1 MLDTATFDK
10 FRRLVYEQS
19 GISLGAGKEAL
30 VSARVGK
37 RMRTLGFDDFRS
49 YLRYLTQDDAGD
61 EIVYLL
67 DAISTNV
74 TSFFREPT
82 HFEFLSSTV
91 AEWMNQGQR
100 RFRFWSA
107 ACSTGEEPYSLAMT
121 LLEMTGARSVD
132 LRILATDISTSVL
145 EQCRSGSY
153 EEDKLATVPPV
164 LKEHYF
170 DRHQN
175 GRSRYYTAKD
185 VMKRVITFS
194 RLNLSDPPFPMQ
206 GLFDIIF
213 CRNVMIY
220 FDNIVRRAL
229 LTDMRRLLRPQGYLV
244 VGHAESLTGMVS
256 EFKSIKPSIYVRQQ

>member
-1 MLDTATFDK
+1 LDTATFNK

-37 RMRTLGFDDFRS
+37 RMRALGFDDFRT
-49 YLRYLTQDDAGD
+49 YLRYLTQDNSSN
-61 EIVYLL
+61 EIVHLL

-74 TSFFREPT
+74 TSFFREPA

-91 AEWMNQGQR
+91 DEWLNQGQR

-107 ACSTGEEPYSLAMT
+107 ASSTGEEPYSMAMT
-121 LLEMTGARSVD
+121 LLEVTSARSVD
-132 LRILATDISTSVL
+132 LKILATDISTSVL
-145 EQCRSGSY
+145 EQCRSGNY
-153 EEDKLATVPPV
+153 EEGKLATVSPV
-164 LKEHYF
+164 LKERYF

-175 GRSRYYTAKD
+175 DRRRYYTAKD
-185 VMKRVITFS
+185 VMKRVIAFS

-206 GLFDIIF
+206 GPFDIIF

-220 FDNIVRRAL
+220 FDNTVRRAL
-229 LTDMRRLLRPQGYLV
+229 LIEMRRLLRPQGYLV

-256 EFKSIKPSIYVRQQ
+256 DFKSIKPSIYVKQK